1 MSRSASNAAGHLVE
15 NAWAPVKSAVRDG
28 AKICMGERPG
38 KNPASG
44 SGASPEGPPGPS
56 KPGMQ
61 QVRILVLHDFFHE
74 GSLLLVNVACLNIRG
89 LPSFCHPALY

>member
-38 KNPASG
+38 ENPASG
-44 SGASPEGPPGPS
+44 TGASPEGAPGPS

-61 QVRILVLHDFFHE
+61 QVRILVPHYYLHE
-74 GSLLLVNVACLNIRG
+74 VACC
-89 LPSFCHPALY
+89 LPMSRD